1 MTSFCC
7 CMTCFLAIVIWRV
20 SYSIEIWIHPH
31 TKHIHFVVIS
41 LETIFLIVAEQ
52 NDGQLSVFG
61 YQTSQSDAEND
72 DRQANRQKITVGI
85 LFLKMVTSWKKASN
99 LGVCVCCTVH
109 TARFDGSFHFKNQ
122 IHIHDWRS
130 HFWIAEC
137 WYNHDSWLLTQSERL
152 KSDLLER
159 RRIRIFVVVFFSVK
173 N

>member
-1 MTSFCC
+1 MTLDILLLLHDI
-7 CMTCFLAIVIWRV
+7 CFLAIVIWRV

-99 LGVCVCCTVH
+99 LGVCVAQYTQH
-109 TARFDGSFHFKNQ
+109 DLTGLSISKTKSIFMTGDHIFGS
-122 IHIHDWRS
+122 
-130 HFWIAEC
+130 
-137 WYNHDSWLLTQSERL
+137 QSVGTIT
-152 KSDLLER
+152 
-159 RRIRIFVVVFFSVK
+159 IRGYSLSQRD
-173 N
+173 